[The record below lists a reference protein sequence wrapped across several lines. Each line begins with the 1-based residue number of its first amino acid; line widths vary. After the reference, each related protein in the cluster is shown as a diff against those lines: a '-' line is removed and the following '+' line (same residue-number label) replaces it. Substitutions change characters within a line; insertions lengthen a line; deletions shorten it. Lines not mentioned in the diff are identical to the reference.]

1 MSKVVINVCYG
12 GFGLSEEARN
22 RYSELTGKDIDT
34 FEVERDDPI
43 LVQVV
48 EELGS
53 NSFDFGAKL
62 KVVEVPAG
70 QLYRIDEY
78 DGFESI
84 ETRDSIDWKVSK

>member
-1 MSKVVINVCYG
+1 MSKVVINVCHG
-12 GFGLSEEARN
+12 GFGLSEEAIDRFL
-22 RYSELTGKDIDT
+22 ELKGQSLNFDT
-34 FEVERDDPI
+34 IERDDPI

-53 NSFDFGAKL
+53 NSFDLGTKL

-84 ETRDSIDWKVSK
+84 EFRDSIDWKVSK

>member
-12 GFGLSEEARN
+12 GFGLSEEAIDRFL
-22 RYSELTGKDIDT
+22 ELKGQSLNFDT
-34 FEVERDDPI
+34 IERDDPI

-53 NSFDFGAKL
+53 NSFDLGTKL
-62 KVVEVPAG
+62 TVVEVPAG

-84 ETRDSIDWKVSK
+84 EFRDSIDWKVSK

>member
-12 GFGLSEEARN
+12 EFGLSEEAIDRFL
-22 RYSELTGKDIDT
+22 ELSGKSLSFDT
-34 FEVERDDPI
+34 IERDDPI

-53 NSFDFGAKL
+53 NSFDLGTKL

>member
-12 GFGLSEEARN
+12 GFGLSEKAIDRFL
-22 RYSELTGKDIDT
+22 ELSGKSLNFDT
-34 FEVERDDPI
+34 IERDDPI

-53 NSFDFGAKL
+53 NSFDLGTKL

>member
-12 GFGLSEEARN
+12 EFGLSEEAIDRFL
-22 RYSELTGKDIDT
+22 ELSGKSLSFDT
-34 FEVERDDPI
+34 IERDDPI

-53 NSFDFGAKL
+53 NSFDLGTKL

-84 ETRDSIDWKVSK
+84 EFRDSIDWKVSK